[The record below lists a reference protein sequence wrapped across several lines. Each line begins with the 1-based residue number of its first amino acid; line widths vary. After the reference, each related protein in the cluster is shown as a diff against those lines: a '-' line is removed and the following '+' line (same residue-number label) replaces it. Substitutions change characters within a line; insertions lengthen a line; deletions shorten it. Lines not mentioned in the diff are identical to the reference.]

1 MRLVQSLDG
10 GPQAWTDQDRSE
22 VARHFAPA
30 AESLLGPTGN
40 GERAVIWALVRW
52 LFVDDDNPHDG
63 KEEDEDVKDKEEAL
77 CVLGPGL
84 YNAAVV
90 FGRDCPLPEL
100 CGEECDERVLAV
112 SRRLWA
118 RVLVAAN
125 TTAAQDQREGK
136 SAAVVSLLGGIL
148 LMFRLLLHT
157 GAARDGRL
165 CLCML
170 GVVELSP

>member
-1 MRLVQSLDG
+1 MNMLAAWRACRTGLSPKMRLAQF
-10 GPQAWTDQDRSE
+10 PQAWTQQDRSE

-52 LFVDDDNPHDG
+52 LFVDDDNPHDDN
-63 KEEDEDVKDKEEAL
+63 EEDEDVKDEKEAL

-100 CGEECDERVLAV
+100 RRHDTRHTTRHFSL
-112 SRRLWA
+112 RRL
-118 RVLVAAN
+118 
-125 TTAAQDQREGK
+125 E
-136 SAAVVSLLGGIL
+136 
-148 LMFRLLLHT
+148 
-157 GAARDGRL
+157 
-165 CLCML
+165 
-170 GVVELSP
+170 